1 MGRSALTKT
10 RDNPVAPSLSEPLRA
25 ILQEADRTIL
35 GMVGGSHY
43 LLYGYLRRTA
53 ARVARTD
60 SFYVGFC
67 RDDRTIVFPYNY
79 DGREY
84 DDPNV
89 NAYVPGGLTEWIVQ
103 KKGAYWSRQDNGA
116 LLHRGRAFGDTSR
129 RSREGI
135 TAPLLQTQA
144 SGRGRKVI
152 GIISLLSY
160 EEDVY
165 TEETVRFLECL
176 ADSLSTALRR
186 EEEDR
191 ERRQRIGL
199 LPSADATGPDTANI
213 AEALSDRLRRV
224 RRKAEVVRA
233 STPEDSPLYAA
244 MNDLCTECEQCQTEA
259 MELLLLRGAVVPGSP
274 TINPLHALTPRER
287 EVALLLA
294 DGKTNR
300 EIGDTLYISEK
311 TAKTHGAN
319 ILRKLGV
326 TGRSGVAV
334 LLRPYLTSPE
344 STPME

>member
-1 MGRSALTKT
+1 
-10 RDNPVAPSLSEPLRA
+10 
-25 ILQEADRTIL
+25 
-35 GMVGGSHY
+35 MVGGSHY

-60 SFYVGFC
+60 SFYIGFC
-67 RDDRTIVFPYNY
+67 RDDCTIVFPYNY

-89 NAYVPGGLTEWIVQ
+89 NAYVPGGLTEWIVRN
-103 KKGAYWSRQDNGA
+103 KRAYWSRQDNGA

-129 RSREGI
+129 RSCEGI
-135 TAPLLQTQA
+135 TAPLLQMEA
-144 SGRGRKVI
+144 SGRGQKVI
-152 GIISLLSY
+152 GLISLLSY

-165 TEETVRFLECL
+165 TEETVHFLECL
-176 ADSLSTALRR
+176 SDSLATALRR

-199 LPSADATGPDTANI
+199 TPSANGTRPDAAGI
-213 AEALSDRLRRV
+213 AETLGDRLRRV
-224 RRKAEVVRA
+224 RRKAETVRA

-244 MNDLCTECEQCQTEA
+244 MNDLCAECEQCQTEA
-259 MELLLLRGAVVPGSP
+259 MELLLLRGASAPGGLP
-274 TINPLHALTPRER
+274 TVNPLHTLTARER

-294 DGKTNR
+294 AGKTNR
-300 EIGDTLYISEK
+300 EIGDALYISAK

-334 LLRPYLTSPE
+334 LLRPYLTAPE
-344 STPME
+344 STPLE

>member
-1 MGRSALTKT
+1 LIKT
-10 RDNPVAPSLSEPLRA
+10 RDNPATPLSEPLRA

-35 GMVGGSHY
+35 GMAGGSHY
-43 LLYGYLRRTA
+43 LLYSYLRRTA

-60 SFYVGFC
+60 SFYIGFC

-89 NAYVPGGLTEWIVQ
+89 NAWVPGGLTEWIVQ
-103 KKGAYWSRQDNGA
+103 NKRAYWSRQDNGA
-116 LLHRGRAFGDTSR
+116 LLHRGRAFGDTAR

-135 TAPLLQTQA
+135 TAPLLQREA
-144 SGRGRKVI
+144 SGRGQKVI
-152 GIISLLSY
+152 GVISLLSY
-160 EEDVY
+160 QEGVY

-176 ADSLSTALRR
+176 ADSLATALRR

-191 ERRQRIGL
+191 QRRQRIGL
-199 LPSADATGPDTANI
+199 PLSANGAAPDAAGIADA
-213 AEALSDRLRRV
+213 LSGRLRRL
-224 RRKAEVVRA
+224 RRKAESVRA
-233 STPEDSPLYAA
+233 AVPEHSPLRDAA
-244 MNDLCTECEQCQTEA
+244 DDLCAECEQCQTEA
-259 MELLLLRGAVVPGSP
+259 MELLLLREAPVPGLP
-274 TINPLHALTPRER
+274 TRNPLHLLTARER

-294 DGKTNR
+294 AGYTNR
-300 EIGDTLYISEK
+300 EVGDRLYISEK

-334 LLRPYLTSPE
+334 LLRPYLPAPE